1 MGCGFASFIPRGTS
15 LPAGGRTRRSGL
27 FSRAQGHRQLSSA
40 PRGGRARGS
49 FEICRVRSR
58 PLPVRTPQGRRAAG
72 LRSPRG
78 GGGQPRRATHRGGRN
93 SETLLHRRSSGEPG
107 GGPARGD
114 HGPHRVLSRP
124 SSTLLE
130 KRSAPDEDSIFAPA
144 SVVTTGVAP
153 GRHHGEPVQCPIPA
167 PPVLRVERTGPAAR
181 PSSGRGRQDR
191 FRQILACSPQLLH
204 IRVKIYYT
212 G

>member
-72 LRSPRG
+72 PRSPRG
-78 GGGQPRRATHRGGRN
+78 GGGQPRQAAHRGGRN

-114 HGPHRVLSRP
+114 RGPHRVLSRP

-144 SVVTTGVAP
+144 SVVTTGAAAGRISMGHRPGPGVRGSLPRPEGDQPRFRMRRAAPARAASPASP
-153 GRHHGEPVQCPIPA
+153 GR
-167 PPVLRVERTGPAAR
+167 
-181 PSSGRGRQDR
+181 D
-191 FRQILACSPQLLH
+191 
-204 IRVKIYYT
+204 
-212 G
+212 